1 MVATGERSPA
11 RGPWFESC
19 PSAGQRGPGGPS
31 ATGAPAVTTAK
42 IGRNDACPSAAAESF
57 HNAGSTGEYFAAS
70 ASAGCQTIDAT
81 LPSNSLAIVSLLGGR
96 TMTERITTLVAGG
109 LIALPLF
116 GVAMAG
122 PFEDGGAA
130 YQKGDYAAAMQSW
143 RPLAEQGNTHAQT
156 GLGVMYEHGQSV
168 PQDFEQALIWYSK
181 AADQGDPDAQSNLGT
196 MYAKGWGVPQDYAQ
210 AVVLYRQAGERGNAG
225 AQSNLGLM
233 YEHGQGVP
241 QDYISAHMWLNLAA
255 SRAMGTETRDLAA
268 KNRDMLAAKMTPAQI
283 AEAQRL
289 ASEWA
294 ATFESPPH

>member
-1 MVATGERSPA
+1 M
-11 RGPWFESC
+11 
-19 PSAGQRGPGGPS
+19 
-31 ATGAPAVTTAK
+31 
-42 IGRNDACPSAAAESF
+42 
-57 HNAGSTGEYFAAS
+57 GEYFAAS

-96 TMTERITTLVAGG
+96 TVKQRITTLVAGG
-109 LIALPLF
+109 LVALALF
-116 GVAMAG
+116 GVARAG

-156 GLGVMYEHGQSV
+156 GLGVMYEHGQGV
-168 PQDFEQALIWYSK
+168 PQDFAQALIWYSK
-181 AADQGDPDAQSNLGT
+181 AVDQGDPNAQSNLGT
-196 MYAKGWGVPQDYAQ
+196 MYANGWGVPQDYAQ

-241 QDYISAHMWLNLAA
+241 QDYVSAHMWLNLAA

-294 ATFESPPH
+294 PTFEWPPH